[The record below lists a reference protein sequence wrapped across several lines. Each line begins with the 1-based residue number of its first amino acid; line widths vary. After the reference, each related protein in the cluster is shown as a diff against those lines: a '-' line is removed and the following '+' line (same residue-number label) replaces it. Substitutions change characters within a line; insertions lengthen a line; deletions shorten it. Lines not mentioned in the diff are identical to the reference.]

1 MKNSRK
7 QGNSPTSID
16 FGKVPSAKL
25 PTQLGDFII
34 YGFQDPESREEAVAL
49 VSGIPN
55 PDTATLVRIHSQCL
69 TGDVFSSKRCDCGDQ
84 LLAAMDLIAKAERGV
99 LVYQLQEGR
108 GIGLVNKIHAYE
120 LQDEGFDTVAAN
132 KELGFEAD
140 LRDYR
145 LPAEILK
152 YLGATR
158 IYLLSNNPEK
168 VQGLEQ
174 EGILVEKRVP
184 LEIDPH
190 SLSEDYL
197 RIKKEK
203 LGHILDKV

>member
-1 MKNSRK
+1 M
-7 QGNSPTSID
+7 
-16 FGKVPSAKL
+16 
-25 PTQLGDFII
+25 
-34 YGFQDPESREEAVAL
+34 
-49 VSGIPN
+49 
-55 PDTATLVRIHSQCL
+55 
-69 TGDVFSSKRCDCGDQ
+69 
-84 LLAAMDLIAKAERGV
+84 
-99 LVYQLQEGR
+99 
-108 GIGLVNKIHAYE
+108 
-120 LQDEGFDTVAAN
+120 
-132 KELGFEAD
+132 
-140 LRDYR
+140 
-145 LPAEILK
+145 PAEILK

-158 IYLLSNNPEK
+158 IHLLSNNPEK